1 MGSVFRVLLALAA
14 LVSVAEAAPFTGV
27 IVDKASGKP
36 VDGALVVGATTSATA
51 NPDGTFVIEVEGN
64 ETQVLVTAPGYGM
77 LVVDIGQA
85 RIELEASTTEVIDV
99 EGELPVIPTAKP
111 YELTPHELR
120 GLAGTGN
127 DELRAAQALPG
138 VARLPFSFGGIV
150 MRGTSPRDNLVYLDG
165 IEVPFAFH
173 FGGITAFY
181 PSTMLS
187 GLTISNGGV
196 DASYGR
202 AQGGMVSLKTRESRG
217 DKWRTGGSVGLL
229 DASVLSEGPIRGG
242 SILMGLRRSYFDI
255 VAGPVAPDDIPLPS
269 YWDAQVRMSFGDPAT
284 HGRITPLMFLSLDDI
299 YTAQPGKETFEDES
313 SLRAFFVRVAVPY
326 LRQYKHVGV
335 DVVPWLG
342 TNQLQFSSRTSGVTE
357 RFERPIYVAGTRATI
372 THDRGWRAGV
382 DVQGG
387 HLSRYQAGFGH
398 RGDKIEV
405 TNGMTTVNWG
415 DAAIW
420 SDMRVGIGKRF
431 SAKPGLRLDYYGLS
445 SEVVVDPRVAL
456 QERLS
461 DEWMLRQTLGRYHQP
476 PTPGDVDD
484 DGGNPSLKSSYIDG
498 ATLGIERE
506 LPEGWTGSLTGF
518 YNDGRN
524 QGVRTTTSDSSFAGL
539 GALGPA
545 FELLLE
551 KQLGL
556 AFKREN
562 IGRLRTGG
570 GELLV
575 KHSSKRWFGM
585 LAYTLSSSARTDVRG
600 DWKKFQL
607 DQRHNLNLA
616 GSVTLAAWRVGARVQ
631 VVSGTPEVAPLTGNL
646 PLFFQLDVRVD
657 RRFPQCW
664 GDTVFYA
671 DIQNVTNRRNIEG
684 RTFIEDTGEIQESRG
699 LPIAPFIGLEF
710 IPN

>member
-1 MGSVFRVLLALAA
+1 MFRVLLAVAA
-14 LVSVAEAAPFTGV
+14 LVSVAEAAPFAGV
-27 IVDKASGKP
+27 VVDKSSGHP
-36 VDGALVVGATTSATA
+36 VDGALVVGATTSATTG
-51 NPDGTFVIEVEGN
+51 PDGTFVIEVEGN
-64 ETQVLVTAPGYGM
+64 EIQVLVTAPGYSM
-77 LVVDIGQA
+77 RVVDIGKG
-85 RIELEASTTEVIDV
+85 RVELEPSTTEVIDV
-99 EGELPVIPTAKP
+99 EGELPVIPTTKS

-138 VARLPFSFGGIV
+138 VSRLPFSFGGIV
-150 MRGTSPRDNLVYLDG
+150 MRGTSPRDNVVYLDG

-181 PSTMLS
+181 PSTMLA
-187 GLTISNGGV
+187 GLTISNGGL
-196 DASYGR
+196 DAAYGR

-229 DASVLSEGPIRGG
+229 DASVAAEGPIRGG

-255 VAGPVAPDDIPLPS
+255 VAGPVAPEDIPLPS

-284 HGRITPLMFLSLDDI
+284 HGRITPLMFLSLDEVN
-299 YTAQPGKETFEDES
+299 TAQPGKDTYEDES
-313 SLRAFFVRVAVPY
+313 NLRAFFVRVAVPY
-326 LRQYKHVGV
+326 LRQYKHVAV

-342 TNQLQFSSRTSGVTE
+342 TNQLQFASRTSGVHE
-357 RFERPIYVAGTRATI
+357 QFERPVYVAGTRATL
-372 THDRGWRAGV
+372 THDRGWRAGL
-382 DVQGG
+382 DLQGG

-398 RGDKIEV
+398 SGDQIEV
-405 TNGMTTVNWG
+405 TNGMTTVDWG

-420 SDMRVGIGKRF
+420 TDARVGIGKHF

-445 SEVVVDPRVAL
+445 DEVVVDPRIAM

-461 DEWMLRQTLGRYHQP
+461 SEWMLVQTLGRYHQP
-476 PTPGDVDD
+476 PTPGDVDEY
-484 DGGNPSLKSSYIDG
+484 GGNPALESSYIDG
-498 ATLGIERE
+498 ASLGIERE

-524 QGVRTTTSDSSFAGL
+524 QGVRTTQSEKSFAGL
-539 GALGPA
+539 GALGPT

-556 AFKREN
+556 AFRREN

-575 KHSSKRWFGM
+575 KHSSPRWFGM
-585 LAYTLSSSARTDVRG
+585 LAYTLSSSARTDINGKWQR
-600 DWKKFQL
+600 FQL
-607 DQRHNLNLA
+607 DQRHNFNLA
-616 GSVTLAAWRVGARVQ
+616 GSVTLGAWRLGARVQ
-631 VVSGTPEVAPLTGNL
+631 IVSGTPQVAPLTGNL
-646 PLFFQLDVRVD
+646 PLFFQADVRVD

-684 RTFIEDTGEIQESRG
+684 RTQDELTGEITESRG